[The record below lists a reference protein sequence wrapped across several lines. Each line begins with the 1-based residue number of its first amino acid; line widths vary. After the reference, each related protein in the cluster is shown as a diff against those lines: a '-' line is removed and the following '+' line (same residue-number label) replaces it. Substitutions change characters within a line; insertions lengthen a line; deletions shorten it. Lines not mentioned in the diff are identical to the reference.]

1 MNRSVIRTKK
11 GIRKVFIEM
20 LAEKKDVNK
29 ITVIELTERVGIVRS
44 TFYAHYKDI
53 DDVAKEIQEDF
64 VTFIS
69 TIIDEYSNSS
79 ERNIAVPI
87 TKMFTFF
94 DERKQ
99 EYKELFSYKNGENQF
114 IGELKRQFAEQ
125 LFNRFEFR
133 QLAFFNGDKTFAS
146 RFYSYLLIGLVQEFL
161 SNENTLSVTEM
172 TEFAIKL
179 MKNIL

>member
-1 MNRSVIRTKK
+1 MYNLKLSIAIRLFLCILYAIMKENIIKEGFYMNRSVIRTKK

-94 DERKQ
+94 DERKH
-99 EYKELFSYKNGENQF
+99 
-114 IGELKRQFAEQ
+114 
-125 LFNRFEFR
+125 
-133 QLAFFNGDKTFAS
+133 
-146 RFYSYLLIGLVQEFL
+146 
-161 SNENTLSVTEM
+161 
-172 TEFAIKL
+172 
-179 MKNIL
+179 

>member
-29 ITVIELTERVGIVRS
+29 ITVIELTDRVGIVRS

-53 DDVAKEIQEDF
+53 DDVAKEIQDDF
-64 VTFIS
+64 VTFIGN
-69 TIIDEYSNSS
+69 IIDEYSNSA
-79 ERNIAVPI
+79 EKNIAVPI
-87 TKMFTFF
+87 SKMFNFF
-94 DERKQ
+94 DERRP
-99 EYKELFSYKNGENQF
+99 EYKELFSYQNGENQF
-114 IGELKRQFAEQ
+114 IGELKRQFADQ

-133 QLAFFNGDKTFAS
+133 QLEFFNGDKNFEAK
-146 RFYSYLLIGLVQEFL
+146 FYSYTLIGLIQDFL
-161 SNENTLSVTEM
+161 CSENNMTVNEI

-179 MKNIL
+179 INKLY